1 MATATTKL
9 INPSIGINEIPQ
21 IINICFKAKITP
33 NFVGTQGIGKSQ
45 AVRQFA
51 EQYGY
56 NKVIDLRLGQM
67 EIGDLIGLPKTEKID
82 GIYKTIWGQPVW
94 WPEDKDGK
102 TVLFLDEWNRAATT
116 DVIQAIFQ
124 LILDRKLHTHVLP
137 NDCVI
142 VAAMNPADSG
152 FMVNKIRDKALSD
165 RLLHVNVQ
173 PTSEEWLKWAAK
185 TKVDADI
192 IDYIRINSS
201 SLGTHSFTMEKRE
214 PTPRAFDALSRV
226 FKACTDAEWE
236 SFATILCSGL
246 IGPELAM
253 QFIKFKA
260 DRNYKPFSAEDIL
273 VHYTKN
279 KAKLE
284 EWSNRENFR
293 ADVVI
298 ATLDNLKDYFE
309 SFKTLEEFK
318 KKYSGAKLKSAM
330 DNYAAFVASVPKD
343 VAKKHSQDIL
353 KLLATCEDT
362 YVINLVKIL
371 TTVVDV
377 SKDTKEKPNVG
388 TK

>member
-1 MATATTKL
+1 MATTTKL
-9 INPSIGINEIPQ
+9 INPSVNISEIPR
-21 IINICFKAKITP
+21 IIEICRKAKITP

-45 AVRQFA
+45 SVRQFA
-51 EQYGY
+51 EEYGY

-67 EIGDLIGLPKTEKID
+67 EIGDLVGLPKIEKID
-82 GIYKTIWGQPVW
+82 GINKTIWGQPVW
-94 WPEDKDGK
+94 WPEEKDGK
-102 TVLFLDEWNRAATT
+102 VVLLLDEWNRAATT

-137 NDCVI
+137 DECVI

-165 RLLHVNVQ
+165 RFLHINVQ
-173 PTSEEWLKWAAK
+173 PTAEEWLKWAAK
-185 TKVDADI
+185 NKLDSDV

-201 SLGTHSFTMEKRE
+201 SLGTHSFTMERRE

-226 FKACTDAEWE
+226 FKACDDADWE
-236 SFATILCSGL
+236 NFATVLCSGL

-273 VHYTKN
+273 INYTKN
-279 KAKLE
+279 KKKLE
-284 EWSNRENFR
+284 EWSSKDNFR

-309 SFKTLEEFK
+309 SFKTLADFK
-318 KKYSGAKLKSAM
+318 AKYSGVKLKTAM
-330 DNYAAFVASVPKD
+330 DNYSSFVATVPKD
-343 VAKKHSQDIL
+343 VAKKHSQEII
-353 KLLATCEDT
+353 KLLATCEDA
-362 YVINLVKIL
+362 YVMNLVKIL
-371 TTVVDV
+371 VAVVDV
-377 SKDTKEKPNVG
+377 PKDTKEKPDVG